1 MAHDCKIIL
10 LMKLFQD
17 CDWVQCLR
25 PPIPP
30 KSANLEITDWFGE
43 PLAFGE
49 KARYVCMRGMYFEDD
64 SAQEDVK
71 YTCQV
76 QFQNFIFWVSFKLSF
91 LRNLVLF
98 ILGVIRNRVFF
109 ILKILG
115 NCVVF
120 IFSILRKSHSLS
132 FFFLRMEP
140 NLKLE
145 EASLMSQKQMMNGL
159 DVFKVN
165 LNFSKYPKSHLNFT
179 SNKSN
184 QNKKPEERINCNNHL
199 SL

>member
-1 MAHDCKIIL
+1 
-10 LMKLFQD
+10 MKLFQD

-30 KSANLEITDWFGE
+30 KSSNLEITDWFGE

-49 KARYVCMRGMYFEDD
+49 KARYVCKRGMYFEDD

-76 QFQNFIFWVSFKLSF
+76 QFQNLIFWVSFKLSI

-98 ILGVIRNRVFF
+98 ILGIIRNIRVFF

-115 NCVVF
+115 NCVFF

-132 FFFLRMEP
+132 FFFL
-140 NLKLE
+140 
-145 EASLMSQKQMMNGL
+145 GW
-159 DVFKVN
+159 
-165 LNFSKYPKSHLNFT
+165 
-179 SNKSN
+179 N
-184 QNKKPEERINCNNHL
+184 QT
-199 SL
+199 